1 MSGLRSFDEF
11 DFIAKYGVSHV
22 QSLIDNGFTEV
33 KISDCGELVDI
44 NVRVLVGLLR
54 GIKSC
59 EKFGIDNLLE
69 SIEKNPMNTEFDRFV
84 KKMQE
89 SNLDCHRFV
98 MLSKFYNENSFK

>member
-11 DFIAKYGVSHV
+11 DFIAKYGVSHA
-22 QSLIDNGFTEV
+22 QALIDNGFTEV

-54 GIKSC
+54 GIRFV
-59 EKFGIDNLLE
+59 EEFGIDDLLE

-84 KKMQE
+84 RKIQE